1 MSTSNTVIIPTAGT
15 GSRMGRYTTHLNKS
29 LLPYLG
35 KPVLGHIID
44 SFPADTRFVIPV
56 GYLADQVKDFCL
68 LTYPERNIEFI
79 NIIDYTSSSS
89 GAGRTFEQC
98 KDSINGPFWY
108 ITCDTYFNENILNK
122 ISNNDCCFTKT
133 VPEDESYLYT
143 MFEIDSNNK
152 ISDITFKQTQ
162 PTTWTAFTGVMYIYH
177 WERFFNNLK
186 TINSAEF
193 IYSISRGSNVA
204 SLETWQDFGCPVSY
218 HNAVTKSLAFDFS
231 KEDEITYICNNKV
244 VKWWVDPTVAKKKYT
259 KTLSNPE
266 VFPENCQYRGNYM
279 SYNFFPGK
287 TLYEHND
294 AGSISNLL
302 SWLHSNVWVKINNDI
317 CAESSAFYKDKT
329 LNRVNQF
336 LKKHT
341 SLPVIKSIDGV
352 EVNDYSYYLETI
364 NWELLSNDNL
374 TGFIHGD
381 LQFDNIIINDNNEFK
396 IIDWRHEFGGLV
408 EYGDIYYD
416 FAKMLGGLIINYA
429 RIKNHQFAIQIDG
442 DAVTLDIPNIDNI
455 SKYQQ
460 EIKNYVDKHNL
471 NYKKVQQLV
480 PMIFWNMSPL
490 HFEPFD
496 MFLWYL
502 GIKLFQEIENE
513 NIH

>member
-15 GSRMGRYTTHLNKS
+15 GSRMGKYTRYLNKS
-29 LLPYLG
+29 LLPYQG
-35 KPVLGHIID
+35 KPVLSHIID
-44 SFPADTRFVIPV
+44 SFPTDTRFIIPV

-68 LTYPERNIEFI
+68 LTYPNRQIEFVEI
-79 NIIDYTSSSS
+79 QDYTSSAS

-108 ITCDTYFNENILNK
+108 ITCDTYFNENILDKVND
-122 ISNNDCCFTKT
+122 NDCCFTKT

-143 MFEIDSNNK
+143 MFEVDNNK
-152 ISDITFKQTQ
+152 ITDITFKQTQ
-162 PTTWTAFTGVMYIYH
+162 PTSWAAFTGVMYIYH

-193 IYSISRGSNVA
+193 IYSISCGSDVA
-204 SLETWQDFGCPVSY
+204 PLDTWKDFGCPVSY
-218 HNAVTKSLAFDFS
+218 HNAVSKSLAFDFS
-231 KEDEITYICNNKV
+231 KEDEVTYICNNKV
-244 VKWWVDPTVAKKKYT
+244 IKWWVDPEVAKKKYT
-259 KTLSNPE
+259 KTLSNKS

-279 SYNFFPGK
+279 SYDFFPGK

-294 AGSISNLL
+294 ASTISNLL
-302 SWLHSNVWVKINNDI
+302 TWLDDNVWIHYDNDI
-317 CAESSAFYKDKT
+317 RAEASTFYKDKT

-352 EVNDYSYYLETI
+352 KVKDYSYYLENI
-364 NWELLSNDNL
+364 NWDELSNDNL

-396 IIDWRHEFGGLV
+396 IIDWRHEFGGLI

-416 FAKMLGGLIINYA
+416 LAKMSGGLIINYA
-429 RIKNHQFAIQIDG
+429 RIKNHQFAIQIDR
-442 DAVTLDIPNIDNI
+442 DAVTLDIPNIDDI

-460 EIKNYVDKHNL
+460 EIKNYINKHNL

-480 PMIFWNMSPL
+480 PIIFWNMSPL

-502 GIKLFQEIENE
+502 GIKLFQELENE